1 MTCIVGI
8 VDGDDVYIGADSAA
22 VSGYEVRESRVPKVF
37 SNDLFVIGYST
48 SFRMGQILRY
58 HLRPAPQGSESDIQ
72 YMVCT
77 FVKAVRECLKEHG
90 FSKVENNVEVGG
102 FFLVAYRGSLY
113 EVGNDFQVNLF
124 ADGVMAIGY
133 GREYALGALRALET
147 MPVRERL
154 IRALEVAAHYS
165 GDVMGPFWVLKASS
179 KGKEEAK

>member
-1 MTCIVGI
+1 MSCIVGI
-8 VDGDDVYIGADSAA
+8 VEGDEVYVGADSAA

-37 SNDLFVIGYST
+37 SNGPFVIGYTT
-48 SFRMGQILRY
+48 SFRMGQILQY
-58 HLRPAPQGSESDIQ
+58 HLRPTPQGPESEMQ

-77 FVKAVRECLKEHG
+77 FVEAVRRCLKEHG

-102 FFLVAYRGSLY
+102 LFLVAYRGALY
-113 EVGNDFQVNLF
+113 RVENDFQVNLF
-124 ADGVMAIGY
+124 ADGVIAIGC

-147 MPVRERL
+147 MPARERL

-165 GDVMGPFWVLKASS
+165 GDVMGPFLVLKASS